1 MVHVVFSTSEKGCL
15 RMALAGPGGAAAVA
29 VLGGTGGPLARL
41 AAKRQAARLK
51 QRAAEALP
59 LEGTPA
65 DVACLPLGLSVG
77 DISEAEPGEKRK
89 KELAGLWAM
98 DSAENEGFA
107 EKMLAEARGAL
118 ETLHRRAACGEVV
131 RVWQGPGADDACG
144 VRFLA
149 AWLRPLGFDKL
160 TVERVRLPEFEAR
173 ADGTAVR
180 YDGWGEVEPWHWA
193 ALADSEPL
201 AAPVL
206 NALAQEWAALRAKNA
221 PLRAVVNGRLVSVP
235 EDFYDCFVLEV
246 LRAQPEV
253 FREAE
258 AIGKLL
264 VTLRPGG
271 SDGFAARR
279 IEALVQAGLLEEV
292 EGPRPGRPVYDR
304 VLRKKGI

>member
-15 RMALAGPGGAAAVA
+15 RVALSGPGGAAAVA
-29 VLGGTGGPLARL
+29 VIGGTGGPLERL
-41 AAKRQAARLK
+41 AAKREAARQK

-59 LEGTPA
+59 MEGTPA
-65 DVACLPLGLSVG
+65 DVVCLPLALSVG

-98 DSAENEGFA
+98 SPAENEEFA
-107 EKMLAEARGAL
+107 EKMLEESRRAL
-118 ETLHRRAACGEVV
+118 ETLRRRAGSGETV
-131 RVWQGPGADDACG
+131 RVWQSPGADDACG

-193 ALADSEPL
+193 ALADPEPL
-201 AAPVL
+201 AAPVM
-206 NALAQEWAALRAKNA
+206 NALALEWAMLQAQNA
-221 PLRAVVNGRLVSVP
+221 PLRAVVNGRPVSVP
-235 EDFYDCFVLEV
+235 EDFYDSFVRDV
-246 LRAQPEV
+246 LRAQPKE

-258 AIGKLL
+258 AIGTLL
-264 VTLRPGG
+264 ATLRPGI

-279 IEALVQAGLLEEV
+279 IEALVQAGLLEAMSS
-292 EGPRPGRPVYDR
+292 PAPGRPVYDR